1 MSKNIDQLYKEKFDN
16 FEAPVSEGLWDKIE
30 QNPKWKKHLQ
40 KQKMRDLSIYAGLA
54 IVAIGSC
61 LVLLLHQPDS
71 MEPTQNASTEEL
83 SDEVPTLNSEK
94 TISDI
99 SSNENTVAKEKNSEN
114 LVEPK
119 SETVPSTQTTSENTV
134 TDPTI
139 NNTIGSEKTVPGS
152 DNENSHS
159 SEKQN
164 TTIEPPADNKKA
176 SESQVQN
183 ENAVSPE
190 STDSPVPAPENN
202 TPPNSSLF
210 SIPNA
215 FTPNGD
221 GLNDIFK
228 PVTAAEI
235 INYQLDIFTTNGQHV
250 FSSKNIE
257 FGWNGEFQGGLVNA
271 GTYIY
276 VIKYKDDKG
285 KEHIDK
291 GQLLLIR

>member
-30 QNPKWKKHLQ
+30 QNPKWEKHLQ
-40 KQKMRDLSIYAGLA
+40 KQRKRNLSIYAGMA

-61 LVLLLHQPDS
+61 LVLLLHRPDS
-71 MEPTQNASTEEL
+71 VEPTQNDFTEEI

-99 SSNENTVAKEKNSEN
+99 SSKENTIAKEKNSEN

-119 SETVPSTQTTSENTV
+119 SETAPSTQTTSENTV
-134 TDPTI
+134 TDPSI
-139 NNTIGSEKTVPGS
+139 NNTIGSEKAVPKN
-152 DNENSHS
+152 DNEIPDS

-164 TTIEPPADNKKA
+164 TTINPPVDNKKA

-183 ENAVSPE
+183 ENALSSEP
-190 STDSPVPAPENN
+190 TNSPVPAPEDNA
-202 TPPNSSLF
+202 TPNSSLF

-235 INYQLDIFTTNGQHV
+235 INYQLDIFTTNGQHI

-257 FGWNGEFQGGLVNA
+257 FGWNGEFQGGLVNG